1 LLIFRSL
8 NRYKQKNSSSP
19 SNIYNGLC
27 KDVNSGDL
35 HSSRIKENRAGLKK
49 GALIHLENKLIDD
62 DDFARIV
69 EIIDRA
75 ETCYFRPLLYIIPI
89 LEIKERI
96 TLVHIDSVAN
106 PLSIEYQI
114 ADLKTNECDIIE
126 LNFDHA

>member
-1 LLIFRSL
+1 M
-8 NRYKQKNSSSP
+8 
-19 SNIYNGLC
+19 
-27 KDVNSGDL
+27 